1 MKRVPVFIVSGFLG
15 AGKTT
20 CIQQLLHDMTD
31 IQRVMVIENDF
42 GKVSYDA
49 DVLTAQGVRL
59 KALPSGCICCSLAG
73 NFLQAL
79 HSVLT
84 KADVDFI
91 VIEPSG
97 VAKLSDILRV
107 CERPEVADSILVAG
121 IITVVDGQ
129 KGLGYLQNFGEFF
142 ANQVHY
148 ADTILV
154 NRVDPQADWYDDLMA
169 ALRQENGHARI
180 VLASEAEKSL
190 RCLVLGTGYVPR
202 PALPSGLPDERED
215 HEHHE
220 HHEHHDHHHHGDEIF
235 TAITL
240 EAFDIMSQAKW
251 QEKVEALLQAQGG
264 RILRLKGI
272 VPSLK
277 GYISIQYSG
286 GPLEITPTDVRGQAI
301 TVIGAQ
307 IDEGALQRCW
317 Q

>member
-1 MKRVPVFIVSGFLG
+1 MKRIPVLIISGFLG

-20 CIQQLLHDMTD
+20 CIQRLLQEMTD
-31 IQRVMVIENDF
+31 SQRVMVIENDF

-49 DVLTAQGVRL
+49 DVLAAQGVRL

-84 KADVDFI
+84 KADVDLI
-91 VIEPSG
+91 IIEPSG

-107 CERPEVADSILVAG
+107 CERPEVADSILVAAS
-121 IITVVDGQ
+121 ITVVDGQ

-142 ANQVHY
+142 ANQVQY

-154 NRVDPQADWYDDLMA
+154 NRVTSPDAEYDELLA

-180 VLASEAEKSL
+180 VTMGEDDFSL
-190 RCLVLGTGYVPR
+190 RPIVFGPVKKTQSAPVR
-202 PALPSGLPDERED
+202 PAIPQAGEEA
-215 HEHHE
+215 HE
-220 HHEHHDHHHHGDEIF
+220 HHHHGDEIF

-240 EAFDIMSQAKW
+240 EAFDILAQPKW
-251 QEKVEALLQAQGG
+251 QEKVESLLESQGD

-286 GPLEITPTDVRGQAI
+286 GPLVITPTDVKGQTL
-301 TVIGAQ
+301 TVIGSQ
-307 IDEGALQRCW
+307 LDEDNIQRRW